1 MQEHHIRAGVSSA
14 CFFPMETLPAVR
26 KLTEWKV
33 PNIEIF
39 FNSFQEL
46 KPDYLERLADC
57 CRASQTRVVSVHPF
71 TSGSES
77 FYFFTDYPGR
87 LKDGLELYRHF
98 LRAARFLDAQLLV
111 FHGASVF
118 SSLSME
124 QSAEHFRM
132 LDQMAREEY
141 GVTVAYE
148 NVVRSRSKEPD
159 YLLELKR
166 LYPELAC
173 VLDVKQALR
182 SGKEPMEYLEK
193 LGDSIRH
200 IHISDSDVQKDC
212 LPVGRGTMD
221 LEALFEKLRQ
231 LRFDGFLIQ
240 ELYSD
245 SYQNADEVLDGFCRL
260 KDAMNRS
267 GIFRLLP

>member
-1 MQEHHIRAGVSSA
+1 MQENIIRAGVSSA
-14 CFFPMETLPAVR
+14 CFFPMETLHAVR

-57 CRASQTRVVSVHPF
+57 CRASQTRVVSIHPF

-87 LKDGLELYRHF
+87 LQDGLEIYRHF
-98 LRAARFLDAQLLV
+98 LRAARYLDAQLLV

-124 QSAEHFRM
+124 KSAEHFRM
-132 LDQMAREEY
+132 LDRMAREEY

-148 NVVRSRSKEPD
+148 NVVRSKSKEPD
-159 YLLELKR
+159 YLLELKQR
-166 LYPELAC
+166 YPQLAC

-200 IHISDSDVQKDC
+200 IHISDSDVQRDC
-212 LPVGRGTMD
+212 LPMGQGTMD
-221 LEALFEKLRQ
+221 LNALFQKLQ
-231 LRFDGFLIQ
+231 ELQFNGFIIQ

-245 SYQNADEVLDGFCRL
+245 SYHNQEEVLDGFQQL
-260 KDAMNRS
+260 KTAMS
-267 GIFRLLP
+267 LSKMF